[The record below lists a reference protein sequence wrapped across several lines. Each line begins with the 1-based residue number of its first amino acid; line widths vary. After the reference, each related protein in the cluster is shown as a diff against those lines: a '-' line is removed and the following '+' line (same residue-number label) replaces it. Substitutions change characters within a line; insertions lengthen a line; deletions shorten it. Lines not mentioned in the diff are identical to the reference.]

1 MPKNFKNRGFGNKKK
16 LKKSPLKGKPHRF
29 AGQSVQ
35 EEMDRLLDEKFMM
48 YYLGAAFFSLLA
60 GLEWWAY
67 YNAIPRLPWMWT
79 LTALLAVI
87 VAIYQFFKLKNN
99 YSKLKLGR
107 DGEQAV
113 GQYLDSMRHTS
124 FMVFHDIV
132 GDGFNIDHVVICEQ
146 GVFAIETKTYS
157 KPASGK
163 AEIKSDGH
171 ALLIDGYRNEQISV
185 QARAIKAS
193 LRSLI
198 EPYMAKP
205 APIRAA
211 VIFPGWYV
219 DVDHKKLD
227 FWALHPKGLMPFIE
241 HCEKVLTVDD
251 VRALSNHFSRVIRP
265 VQ

>member
-1 MPKNFKNRGFGNKKK
+1 MLKSNKSRGFGNKKK

-35 EEMDRLLDEKFMM
+35 EEMERILNERLVSH
-48 YYLGAAFFSLLA
+48 YLVAAFVVILAAFEWAGYLLETPRKPWLFSALA
-60 GLEWWAY
+60 LIAIGY
-67 YNAIPRLPWMWT
+67 FIYN
-79 LTALLAVI
+79 
-87 VAIYQFFKLKNN
+87 FLKIRSQ
-99 YSKLKLGR
+99 YRSLKLGR
-107 DGEQAV
+107 DGEQVV
-113 GQYLDSMRHTS
+113 GQYLEGLRREG
-124 FMVFHDIV
+124 FYVYHDII
-132 GDGFNIDHVVICEQ
+132 GDGYNIDHVVICEQ

-193 LRSLI
+193 LKSLI

-205 APIRAA
+205 APVRAA

-219 DVDHKKLD
+219 DVDHKILD
-227 FWALHPKGLMPFIE
+227 FWALPPQGLMPFIE